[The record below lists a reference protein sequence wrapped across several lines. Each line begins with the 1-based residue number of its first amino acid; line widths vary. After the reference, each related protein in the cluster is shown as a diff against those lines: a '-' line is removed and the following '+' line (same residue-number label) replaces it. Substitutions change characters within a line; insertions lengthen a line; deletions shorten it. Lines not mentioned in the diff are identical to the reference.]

1 MEVIFSNRAKLYR
14 YDGPT
19 KQWKERGVGDFKILY
34 DPEKKKYRLI
44 QRREMVL
51 KFVYILVIFFIG
63 CYYLCDVVLR

>member
-51 KFVYILVIFFIG
+51 KFV
-63 CYYLCDVVLR
+63 